1 MWLSY
6 NAIPAGF
13 AILERSLMRKIFAGI
28 VFTALAGAVALAA
41 PPQDRDERRDRD
53 DRHDNGKHKGWDK
66 HGDEEGDRHDN
77 GKHKGWDKHG
87 DEEGD
92 RHDNGKHKGWDNP
105 HNPHANWDSEHDRVR
120 PGHAYPYGRYEHV
133 RGDFIARRMDFRT
146 RRVVLY
152 DNSNWVVA
160 SYDLDR
166 CRDWEWERDRVYVY
180 DDDHHPG
187 WYLLFN
193 ARLGRYVHVEYF
205 GVH

>member
-1 MWLSY
+1 
-6 NAIPAGF
+6 
-13 AILERSLMRKIFAGI
+13 MRKFMVGTLFI
-28 VFTALAGAVALAA
+28 ALAGMLAIA
-41 PPQDRDERRDRD
+41 TPGQEHD
-53 DRHDNGKHKGWDK
+53 DRHDNGKHEGQGK
-66 HGDEEGDRHDN
+66 HGDDGGDRHDN
-77 GKHKGWDKHG
+77 GRHEGWEKHG
-87 DEEGD
+87 GDGGD
-92 RHDNGKHKGWDNP
+92 RHDNGNHYGWDNP
-105 HNPHANWDSEHDRVR
+105 HNPHANWDYDHDRIR
-120 PGHAYPYGRYEHV
+120 PGRSYPYGRYEHV
-133 RGDFIARRMDFRT
+133 RAEFIARRMDFRT

>member
-1 MWLSY
+1 
-6 NAIPAGF
+6 
-13 AILERSLMRKIFAGI
+13 MRKLIASAAMM
-28 VFTALAGAVALAA
+28 ALAGTLAIA
-41 PPQDRDERRDRD
+41 NPKQDREDHRQDRED
-53 DRHDNGKHKGWDK
+53 HHDNGKHKGQDK
-66 HGDEEGDRHDN
+66 HGEGDQ
-77 GKHKGWDKHG
+77 
-87 DEEGD
+87 GD

-105 HNPHANWDSEHDRVR
+105 HNPHANWDYDHDRIKPDR
-120 PGHAYPYGRYEHV
+120 AYPYGRYEHV
-133 RGDFIARRMDFRT
+133 RGEFIARRIDFRT

-166 CRDWEWERDRVYVY
+166 CRDWEWDRDQVYVY

-205 GVH
+205 GVR

>member
-1 MWLSY
+1 MSKILS
-6 NAIPAGF
+6 GVLF
-13 AILERSLMRKIFAGI
+13 
-28 VFTALAGAVALAA
+28 VALAGTLSLSA
-41 PPQDRDERRDRD
+41 PAQDRGDRE
-53 DRHDNGKHKGWDK
+53 DRHDNGKHKGQEK
-66 HGDEEGDRHDN
+66 HEVRD
-77 GKHKGWDKHG
+77 
-87 DEEGD
+87 EGD

-105 HNPHANWDSEHDRVR
+105 HNPHANWDSEHERIQ
-120 PGHAYPYGRYEHV
+120 PGRSYPHGRYEHV
-133 RGDFIARRMDFRT
+133 REVFVARRIDYGT

-160 SYDLDR
+160 NYDLDR
-166 CRDWEWERDRVYVY
+166 CRDWEWDRDRVYVY

>member
-1 MWLSY
+1 
-6 NAIPAGF
+6 
-13 AILERSLMRKIFAGI
+13 MRKFLAGL
-28 VFTALAGAVALAA
+28 VFMALASTLALAA
-41 PPQDRDERRDRD
+41 PQRDRDDRD

-66 HGDEEGDRHDN
+66 HEARDDDRHDN
-77 GKHKGWDKHG
+77 GKHKGWYKHG
-87 DEEGD
+87 DRD
-92 RHDNGKHKGWDNP
+92 DYRDWD
-105 HNPHANWDSEHDRVR
+105 DDHDRIR
-120 PGHAYPYGRYEHV
+120 PGRAYPYGRYAHV
-133 RGDFIARRMDFRT
+133 REFFIATRIDYRT

-160 SYDLDR
+160 PYDLDR

-205 GVH
+205 GLH

>member
-1 MWLSY
+1 
-6 NAIPAGF
+6 
-13 AILERSLMRKIFAGI
+13 MRKFMVGTL
-28 VFTALAGAVALAA
+28 FMALAGTLAIA
-41 PPQDRDERRDRD
+41 TPGQEHGDH
-53 DRHDNGKHKGWDK
+53 HDNGKHEGQGK
-66 HGDEEGDRHDN
+66 HGDDGGDRHDN
-77 GKHKGWDKHG
+77 GRNEGQVRHDDG
-87 DEEGD
+87 GD
-92 RHDNGKHKGWDNP
+92 RHDNGNHRGWDNP
-105 HNPHANWDSEHDRVR
+105 HNPHANWDSEHDRFH
-120 PGHAYPYGRYEHV
+120 PGHPYPYGHYEHV
-133 RGDFIARRMDFRT
+133 RGDFIARGIDIRT

-166 CRDWEWERDRVYVY
+166 CRDWEWDRDRVYVY

>member
-1 MWLSY
+1 MRRIV
-6 NAIPAGF
+6 A
-13 AILERSLMRKIFAGI
+13 SLAF
-28 VFTALAGAVALAA
+28 LAVAGTLAIAA
-41 PPQDRDERRDRD
+41 PPQDDHRDRE

-66 HGDEEGDRHDN
+66 HEDRGDDGDRHDN
-77 GKHKGWDKHG
+77 GNHRGWDKHR
-87 DEEGD
+87 D
-92 RHDNGKHKGWDNP
+92 HDDYQGWD
-105 HNPHANWDSEHDRVR
+105 DDRDRIR
-120 PGHAYPYGRYEHV
+120 PGRPYPYGRYGHV
-133 RGDFIARRMDFRT
+133 REVFIARRIDFRL

-166 CRDWEWERDRVYVY
+166 CRDWEWDRDRVYVY
-180 DDDHHPG
+180 DDDHHAG